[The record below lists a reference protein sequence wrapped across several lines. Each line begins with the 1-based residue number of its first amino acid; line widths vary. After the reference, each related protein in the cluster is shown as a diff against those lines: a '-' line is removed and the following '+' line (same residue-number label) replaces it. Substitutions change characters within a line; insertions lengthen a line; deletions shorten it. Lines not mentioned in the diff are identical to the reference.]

1 MKGTAAGPRNREKN
15 MELMIKD
22 DFNTVSCPALAGMV
36 NEIRQDIAYCEQRK
50 RKDYAALA
58 DIARNDISR
67 PRVRQR
73 QLRMMGR

>member
-1 MKGTAAGPRNREKN
+1 
-15 MELMIKD
+15 MELMITD
-22 DFNTVSCPALAGMV
+22 DFNTVSCPALAGMI

-58 DIARNDISR
+58 RNDISR
-67 PRVRQR
+67 ARVRRR

>member
-22 DFNTVSCPALAGMV
+22 DFNTVSCPALAGMK
-36 NEIRQDIAYCEQRK
+36 NEIRQDIAYCEDRR

-58 DIARNDISR
+58 DISRNDISR
-67 PRVRQR
+67 ARVRRR